1 MSGLFR
7 PFRIRKAKRN
17 LTEIFMRA
25 IDIHTHPILRDDQ
38 RGHDGAD
45 RLIAAARAHGIKH
58 LVALGDVLA
67 YGRSPTAA
75 QLRKIN
81 DDTFRLMQRY
91 PGLVTGFCY
100 LNPMLGERAV
110 WRETERCV
118 LRGFRGLKLEIANNA
133 RDACMRPVMEV
144 AQHHGLVVLQH
155 AWSMTKIRQRSFHT
169 DPEDVAT
176 LARRFPAV
184 RIIMA
189 HLTGCGVRGVLA
201 VKECPNVVVD
211 TSGAAPEAG
220 LIEFAVEQLG
230 AERVVYGSDAP
241 IRDFGVALA
250 RITGSR
256 LAAATKRRILYDNAR
271 ELLRLP

>member
-1 MSGLFR
+1 
-7 PFRIRKAKRN
+7 
-17 LTEIFMRA
+17 MRA

-38 RGHDGAD
+38 RGRAGAD
-45 RLIAAARAHGIKH
+45 ELIARARALGIRH
-58 LVALGDVLA
+58 LVVLGDVLA
-67 YGRSPTAA
+67 YGRSPTEE

-81 DDTFRLMQRY
+81 DDTFWLMRRY
-91 PGLVTGFCY
+91 PGVVTGFCY
-100 LNPMLGERAV
+100 LNPTLGERAV
-110 WRETERCV
+110 RRETKRCV
-118 LRGFRGLKLEIANNA
+118 ARGFRGLGELEIANNA
-133 RDACMRPVMEV
+133 RDACMRALMLE
-144 AQHHGLVVLQH
+144 AERHGLVVLQH

-176 LARRFPAV
+176 LARRWPNV

-201 VKECPNVVVD
+201 VKDCSNVVVD

-220 LIEFAVEQLG
+220 IVEFAVEQLG
-230 AERVVYGSDAP
+230 AERVLYGSDEP

-256 LAAATKRRILYDNAR
+256 LDAATKRKILHDNAR
-271 ELLRLP
+271 ALLRLP